1 MMIARFNFYP
11 PCPRPDHMLGLKP
24 HADGTAITFLLQD
37 KEVEGLQILKD
48 GQWFRVP
55 IIPHALLINVGDQA
69 EAINHGM
76 ESSFLDKV
84 REIAKQFFLLP
95 IEEKHKYSRTVE
107 DLEGYGN
114 DSVLSEHQI
123 LDWTDRLYLIVS
135 PEDQRKLKFWP
146 QNPECFREIL
156 HDYTTKLAMLNE
168 LVLKS
173 MAKSLNLEENCF
185 LNQYG
190 ERAMMFGRFNFYPP
204 CPRPDRTLGLKPH
217 ADGSAITFLLQDKEV
232 EGLQILKDGQW
243 FRVPIIPHALLIN
256 VGDQAEIM
264 SNGMFKSPVHRVVT
278 NSERERITL
287 AVFCM
292 PESNN
297 EIEPVE
303 GLIDEKRPRWNNIST
318 VKGNFDWLAV
328 GCNCTEEE
336 RLGGVEEVVVKI
348 GISGFWLVVD
358 G

>member
-1 MMIARFNFYP
+1 MMMKKVP
-11 PCPRPDHMLGLKP
+11 PLAMVESLVSKPVQEVVANSSNQVPERYIYKGEDGAIDASFPLLEVSVIDILRLLNSSSDDDELLK
-24 HADGTAITFLLQD
+24 L
-37 KEVEGLQILKD
+37 
-48 GQWFRVP
+48 RS
-55 IIPHALLINVGDQA
+55 ALASCGCFQ
-69 EAINHGM
+69 AINHGM

-95 IEEKHKYSRTVE
+95 IEGKHKYSRTVE

-123 LDWTDRLYLIVS
+123 LDWTD
-135 PEDQRKLKFWP
+135 
-146 QNPECFREIL
+146 REIL

-190 ERAMMFGRFNFYPP
+190 ERATMFARFNFYPP
-204 CPRPDRTLGLKPH
+204 CPKPDRTLGLKPH
-217 ADGSAITFLLQDKEV
+217 ADGSAITFLLQDK
-232 EGLQILKDGQW
+232 
-243 FRVPIIPHALLIN
+243 
-256 VGDQAEIM
+256 EIM

-303 GLIDEKRPRWNNIST
+303 GLIDEKRPRLYKSMKDYGNIYFQ
-318 VKGNFDWLAV
+318 NYQ
-328 GCNCTEEE
+328 
-336 RLGGVEEVVVKI
+336 LGKRPI
-348 GISGFWLVVD
+348 DAAKL
-358 G
+358 